1 MGIIKSEMAVKSI
14 GEKRNSNF
22 SFKMT
27 NQREERERRV
37 DFYLKNELLT
47 SLTGNGMEKR
57 EFLLK

>member
-27 NQREERERRV
+27 NQREERERGI

-47 SLTGNGMEKR
+47 SLTGGTEWKNENSS
-57 EFLLK
+57 